1 MAKIRKEDSALGA
14 TIDEI
19 DLREPL
25 KTKEVE
31 FIKQSLAENE
41 VIFFRDQEISP
52 TQHKAFALNF
62 GELQSHPV
70 YPTVKGFPEIT
81 ILENDEDNPS
91 KIEEW
96 HTDMTFRKIPPLGSI
111 LLGKIIPKEGGDT
124 LFASLSTAFEG
135 LPNDMKNSLKDMQA
149 VHSFEYGFKES
160 LEEPYGRE
168 KLKQA
173 LIATGIPWKG
183 MEEKHKN
190 FIKILQ
196 NVMENCSGVR
206 RFGAAAL
213 DLAYVAAGR
222 YDAFWEFGLKI
233 WDIAAGSLLVK
244 EAGGFIQD
252 INEKENF
259 LYTGNI
265 FACNNSLN
273 EEFKTRII
281 QISENAI

>member
-1 MAKIRKEDSALGA
+1 MAKIIKTDSALGA

-111 LLGKIIPKEGGDT
+111 LLGKIVPKEGGDT
-124 LFASLSTAFEG
+124 LFASLSAAFEG
-135 LPNDMKNSLKDMQA
+135 LPNDMKNSLKDTQA

-173 LIATGIPWKG
+173 LIDNPPVEHPVIRTHPVTGKRLIYVNSLFTSKINTLNDSESRELLSFLCEHIRKEEYQCRFRWKT
-183 MEEKHKN
+183 N
-190 FIKILQ
+190 SI
-196 NVMENCSGVR
+196 
-206 RFGAAAL
+206 
-213 DLAYVAAGR
+213 
-222 YDAFWEFGLKI
+222 AFWDNRSVIHKPDNTYWPQLRRME
-233 WDIAAGSLLVK
+233 
-244 EAGGFIQD
+244 
-252 INEKENF
+252 
-259 LYTGNI
+259 
-265 FACNNSLN
+265 
-273 EEFKTRII
+273 RITI
-281 QISENAI
+281 DDTESPY

>member
-124 LFASLSTAFEG
+124 LFASLSAAFEG

-160 LEEPYGRE
+160 LEEPYGRK

-173 LIATGIPWKG
+173 LIDNPPVEHPVIRTHPVTGKRLIYINSLFTSKINTLNDSESRELLSFLCEHIRKEEYQCRFRWKT
-183 MEEKHKN
+183 N
-190 FIKILQ
+190 SI
-196 NVMENCSGVR
+196 
-206 RFGAAAL
+206 
-213 DLAYVAAGR
+213 
-222 YDAFWEFGLKI
+222 AFWDNRSVIHKPDNTYWPQLRRME
-233 WDIAAGSLLVK
+233 
-244 EAGGFIQD
+244 
-252 INEKENF
+252 
-259 LYTGNI
+259 
-265 FACNNSLN
+265 
-273 EEFKTRII
+273 RITI
-281 QISENAI
+281 DDTESPY